1 MASKATW
8 GIEEMKTAVD
18 RVKKKEITLREAG
31 KLYGIPKSTLSDHV
45 TGKSSKAY
53 AGAPRGLSDED
64 EVEIV
69 ITCQVLAEMG
79 FPLNVYYVGTVIK
92 DYLEQQGKQNPFGD
106 TGMPGRDWWS
116 RFLSR
121 HSSLA
126 QRRPQHLSKKR
137 AQANDPIVLDE
148 WFERVRKLFA
158 SSKLDKFESEAIAE
172 RLWNCD
178 ETGFCTAVAS
188 KQVLAKKGS
197 KAVYEVGGGS
207 GHCGSASGRRLPP
220 FTVYKAKHMYDT
232 WKQGGPPGAAY
243 SVSSSGWMEGAN
255 FLSWFTKIFLKEV
268 ELLLQNGPVILF
280 VDGHHSHINLELI
293 NVAREHKVHIMCLPP
308 NLTHILQP
316 MDVGVFRPLK
326 QCYYNILKE
335 YKMQTMAENES
346 HIISGFR
353 AAGLHPLNR
362 SAIKDLKLATGV
374 PFQQPAKEPR
384 TATTIVQAS
393 SPIVLRG
400 SCKSCGAE
408 LTPMRAHLTWHFTK
422 ILQKKHHEKS
432 SKRKKRVKQT
442 CYGEALTSDE
452 IVARLEGECATT
464 PPDKEPVC
472 DDHDEASIVLYS
484 QAGNFN

>member
-18 RVKKKEITLREAG
+18 RVKKNEITLREAG

-53 AGAPRGLSDED
+53 AGAPRGLSDKD
-64 EVEIV
+64 EVEISV
-69 ITCQVLAEMG
+69 KVY
-79 FPLNVYYVGTVIK
+79 LNTSVFTV
-92 DYLEQQGKQNPFGD
+92 
-106 TGMPGRDWWS
+106 WWS

-158 SSKLDKFESEAIAE
+158 SSKLDKFESEAIVE

-197 KAVYEVGGGS
+197 KAVYEVGGS
-207 GHCGSASGRRLPP
+207 GREYITVLGCGSASGRRLPP

-255 FLSWFTKIFLKEV
+255 FLCWLTKIFLKEV

-293 NVAREHKVHIMCLPP
+293 NVARHISC
-308 NLTHILQP
+308 
-316 MDVGVFRPLK
+316 VFH
-326 QCYYNILKE
+326 
-335 YKMQTMAENES
+335 QT
-346 HIISGFR
+346 
-353 AAGLHPLNR
+353 
-362 SAIKDLKLATGV
+362 
-374 PFQQPAKEPR
+374 
-384 TATTIVQAS
+384 
-393 SPIVLRG
+393 
-400 SCKSCGAE
+400 
-408 LTPMRAHLTWHFTK
+408 
-422 ILQKKHHEKS
+422 
-432 SKRKKRVKQT
+432 
-442 CYGEALTSDE
+442 
-452 IVARLEGECATT
+452 
-464 PPDKEPVC
+464 
-472 DDHDEASIVLYS
+472 
-484 QAGNFN
+484 